1 MHGATLNRRN
11 HCAFTQLRG
20 DVLDH
25 FIEICR
31 NRTLARIEIGIA
43 RGHGEAVRFAHD
55 GYAHNLHRKRE
66 IPYEPA
72 HDKKLLIVLLSEHCD
87 IRHGGD
93 QGARNLLAWRD
104 GELAGFAHQDGG
116 GLAGELAIHP
126 GYRRQGLGRALASEL
141 AAGAGR
147 PLRLWAHGDLPA
159 AAALAARAG
168 FTRARGLWQMHR
180 PLADPLPGTRL
191 PAGVAVRTFVP
202 GQDEQAWLT
211 VNARAFADHPEQGRW
226 TWQDLAQREQESWFD
241 PAGFFLAFRGG
252 QLAGFHWTKIHPA
265 GPPAGDSP
273 AVPVPGQAAAGETA
287 LAAGGTARATTGAA
301 IATPASPG
309 GESYVI
315 GVDPAAQGTGL
326 GRALSLV
333 GLHYLR
339 DRGLPGVMLYVEESN
354 AAAIALY
361 ESLGFSRVATDVVY
375 QLGA

>member
-1 MHGATLNRRN
+1 
-11 HCAFTQLRG
+11 
-20 DVLDH
+20 VLA
-25 FIEICR
+25 
-31 NRTLARIEIGIA
+31 LVA
-43 RGHGEAVRFAHD
+43 AVTAAD
-55 GYAHNLHRKRE
+55 GVGPFSEQSLLH
-66 IPYEPA
+66 
-72 HDKKLLIVLLSEHCD
+72 
-87 IRHGGD
+87 IRHGGN

-104 GELAGFAHQDGG
+104 GELAGFAHLDGG
-116 GLAGELAIHP
+116 GLAGELAVHP
-126 GYRRQGLGRALASEL
+126 GYRRQGLGRALAAEL
-141 AAGAGR
+141 ATGAGR

-168 FTRARGLWQMHR
+168 FTRARGLWQMYR
-180 PLADPLPGTRL
+180 PLASPLPEARL
-191 PAGVAVRTFVP
+191 PAGVAVRAFLP

-273 AVPVPGQAAAGETA
+273 AVPVPGPA
-287 LAAGGTARATTGAA
+287 AAGGTAPATAA
-301 IATPASPG
+301 AAATPARPV
-309 GESYVI
+309 GEVYVI
-315 GVDPAAQGTGL
+315 GVDPSAQGTGL

-375 QLGA
+375 QLAS